1 MALKKSLATLALGL
15 TLATGI
21 IGTHSTAP
29 AHASGRGGRGP
40 IVLPTPTPTP
50 GPVVVLPITVPV
62 MSYPAIT
69 AYGRYGTAYVSGTG
83 FTPNDVLTVNLWTPA
98 NGPIDDQVVFVDAN
112 GNFSM
117 SSRMPSGCVTT
128 PVQVEAF
135 DNTIYF
141 ANGTSVGAD
150 TTVVP
155 GCIS

>member
-1 MALKKSLATLALGL
+1 MALKKSLVTLALGL
-15 TLATGI
+15 TLATGVV
-21 IGTHSTAP
+21 GTHGTAP

-40 IVLPTPTPTP
+40 IVLPAPTATP
-50 GPVVVLPITVPV
+50 GPVVVLPVTVPM

-69 AYGRYGTAYVSGTG
+69 AYGRYGTAYIAGTG
-83 FTPNDVLTVNLWTPA
+83 FNPNDVLTVNLSSPLEGQLD
-98 NGPIDDQVVFVDAN
+98 NQVVFVDAN

-141 ANGTSVGAD
+141 KNGTSVGAD